1 MLRETNRNK
10 IVDLQ
15 LWFLKLCSFGARG
28 NSGRKYEAGDYISS
42 TSEILHS
49 KSVKKKQ
56 KTPKLSAFKMV
67 AQWPEILEAAKVQL
81 FCNQAF
87 ISSGSTENI

>member
-10 IVDLQ
+10 IRNQ
-15 LWFLKLCSFGARG
+15 SCKSTKLCSFGARG
-28 NSGRKYEAGDYISS
+28 NSGRKYEAGDYISG

-67 AQWPEILEAAKVQL
+67 AQWPEILDAAKVQL